1 MLQLFQPAVETAKH
15 GTILVSIRFKRGISM
30 LRVGLFVLTNL
41 AILVVV
47 SVVFR
52 LLGLES
58 TLASNGVDL
67 NLQALLIMSA
77 VIGMTGS
84 FISLAISKWSAKRM
98 TGAQVITEP
107 QNRTQQW
114 LLDTVRR
121 QAEQAGIGMP
131 EVAIYS
137 SPDVNAFAT
146 GMSRNNALVAV
157 STGLIEKMKMDEA
170 EAVLAHEVSH
180 VANGDMVTL
189 ALIQGVVNTFV
200 VFFSRVV
207 GHIVD
212 RVILKNERGYGL
224 GYFVSSMVAQ
234 VVFGILASTIVMYFS
249 RVREF
254 KADAGGARLAGN
266 SKMIAALQRL
276 QSIHQPSRLPEQMAA
291 FGING
296 GIGDGIKR
304 LFMTHPPLEERI
316 AALQAQS

>member
-1 MLQLFQPAVETAKH
+1 
-15 GTILVSIRFKRGISM
+15 M
-30 LRVGLFVLTNL
+30 LRIGLFVLTNL
-41 AILVVV
+41 GILVVV

-52 LLGLES
+52 LLGIES
-58 TLASNGVDL
+58 ILATNGVDL

-84 FISLAISKWSAKRM
+84 FISLAISKWMAKRM
-98 TGAQVITEP
+98 TGAQVITQP

-121 QAEQAGIGMP
+121 QSQQAGIEMP
-131 EVAIYS
+131 EVAVYS

-157 STGLIEKMKMDEA
+157 STGLIENMKMDEA
-170 EAVLAHEVSH
+170 EAVLGHEITH

-200 VFFSRVV
+200 IFFSRIV
-207 GHIVD
+207 GFLID
-212 RVILKNERGYGL
+212 RVVLKNERGLGI
-224 GYFVSSMVAQ
+224 GYFISSMVAQ
-234 VVFGILASTIVMYFS
+234 VVFGILASMIVMYFS
-249 RVREF
+249 RIREF

-276 QSIHQPSRLPEQMAA
+276 QSIHQPSQLPEQMAA

-296 GIGDGIKR
+296 GLAEGMKK
-304 LFMTHPPLEERI
+304 LFMSHPPLEQRI
-316 AALQAQS
+316 AALQAQQ